1 MVTVIFFVA
10 LSCGTSTRAQEG
22 VRTGKVISLCIDFLL
37 QNADTACLPE
47 IADVADD
54 RKISY
59 NFCRFIAV

>member
-1 MVTVIFFVA
+1 MFTVIFFVA
-10 LSCGTSTRAQEG
+10 LSCGTSATRAQEG
-22 VRTGKVISLCIDFLL
+22 VRTGKVICIDFLL

-54 RKISY
+54 RKIIY